1 MEGKRLLLLKQAM
14 KKDDMDQLKKQ
25 MSEAEAAREN
35 ATNVLHAS
43 EKAAKAAQD
52 EIAVKRQQENT
63 RKMRELMG
71 VTGGATGGQ
80 ARNQEEDDAFLEEN
94 TRRSMNLIE
103 ERLLRGGQSGHR
115 RKFY

>member
-71 VTGGATGGQ
+71 VTGGANG
-80 ARNQEEDDAFLEEN
+80 NQTRVEEDDDDAFLEEN

-103 ERLLRGGQSGHR
+103 ERLLRGGESGKR
-115 RKFY
+115 RKF